1 MKILKRI
8 IAIFGYSLAIIVAVP
23 FLAWHMKFDEFS
35 DLNSQ
40 PSDDD

>member
-8 IAIFGYSLAIIVAVP
+8 IVIIGYYLAIIVAAP
-23 FLAWHMKFDEFS
+23 FLAWFMTADEFY
-35 DLNSQ
+35 DLNSL

>member
-8 IAIFGYSLAIIVAVP
+8 IAIFGYSLAIIVAAP
-23 FLAWHMKFDEFS
+23 LLAWFMTS
-35 DLNSQ
+35 DLNSL

>member
-8 IAIFGYSLAIIVAVP
+8 IAIFGYYLAIIFAAP
-23 FLAWHMKFDEFS
+23 FLAWFMKSDEFY
-35 DLNSQ
+35 DLNSL